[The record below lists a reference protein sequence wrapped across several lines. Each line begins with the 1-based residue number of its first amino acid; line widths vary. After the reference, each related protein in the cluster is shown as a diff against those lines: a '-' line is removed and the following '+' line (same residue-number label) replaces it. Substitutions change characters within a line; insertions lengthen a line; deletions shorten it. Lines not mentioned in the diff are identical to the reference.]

1 MTPTVQLPTLM
12 AVNVEPAMLQNPGP
26 VCTEYVL
33 APPLSPREAVPL
45 STVVSWYVRLVDAAA
60 TVMVREVFA
69 VAAIVKVLM
78 ARTAVVDEV
87 KVTVRVDVADGA
99 TVNGLNPVAFD
110 EIDPN
115 VVVWSALTTND

>member
-1 MTPTVQLPTLM
+1 M
-12 AVNVEPAMLQNPGP
+12 
-26 VCTEYVL
+26 
-33 APPLSPREAVPL
+33 
-45 STVVSWYVRLVDAAA
+45 RLVDAAA